1 LRHLQGEIRSY
12 GLNGFNGYFHMLRR
26 SLVQIAHVAALLS
39 FASCAFAT
47 TISLRLDASEAP
59 RKIYHAQLTIP
70 AVPGPMTLFYPKWL
84 PGEHAPTGPI
94 TDLSGLRI
102 TSGGQTVVWKRDSVE
117 MFAFHINVPQG
128 ASSVDVKLD
137 FFSTPDAAGFSSAA
151 SATSELAILSWNQM
165 VLYPRGLASDD
176 VEVTA
181 QLRLPED
188 WRFGT
193 ALPVTR
199 TNNNTVEFKT
209 VSLTTLVDSPVLAG
223 RHFRHIELTPG
234 AAPAHYLDIA
244 ADSDEALAAP
254 PDLIDHYRKLVREA
268 KALFGATHYREY
280 HFLLALSDRIGHF
293 GLEHHESSDDQARE
307 NYLTDPISNLVGATL
322 LPHEYVHS
330 WNGKYR
336 RPDGLATRDYEE
348 PMKGDLLWVYEG
360 LTEYLGWILAARS
373 DLISPDRNRQFLA
386 MDVALLDN
394 RAGRQWRSL
403 ADTAVAAQ
411 LLYDARTDWESS
423 RRGTDFYDEGML
435 IWLEADTIIRKQTQG
450 RKSLDD
456 FCRVFHGGPSGPPQ
470 VKPYT
475 FENLTET
482 LNGIA
487 PYDWKSF
494 FGTRLNQTG
503 TDRAPLGGIEA
514 GGYRLAYVDQRSEAE
529 KDTEQ
534 IRQTTSV
541 AYSIGLRLN
550 SDGSILDV
558 LPEMAAGKAGIGPG
572 MKLVAINDRKYAAE
586 VLREEIRNARSGGP
600 LELLVAN
607 GKSFTTYKLNYHEG
621 EKYPILQRNGQAPL
635 LDDIFK
641 PLTR

>member
-1 LRHLQGEIRSY
+1 
-12 GLNGFNGYFHMLRR
+12 M
-26 SLVQIAHVAALLS
+26 
-39 FASCAFAT
+39 
-47 TISLRLDASEAP
+47 
-59 RKIYHAQLTIP
+59 
-70 AVPGPMTLFYPKWL
+70 
-84 PGEHAPTGPI
+84 
-94 TDLSGLRI
+94 
-102 TSGGQTVVWKRDSVE
+102 
-117 MFAFHINVPQG
+117 
-128 ASSVDVKLD
+128 
-137 FFSTPDAAGFSSAA
+137 
-151 SATSELAILSWNQM
+151 
-165 VLYPRGLASDD
+165 
-176 VEVTA
+176 
-181 QLRLPED
+181 
-188 WRFGT
+188 
-193 ALPVTR
+193 
-199 TNNNTVEFKT
+199 
-209 VSLTTLVDSPVLAG
+209 
-223 RHFRHIELTPG
+223 
-234 AAPAHYLDIA
+234 A

-336 RPDGLATRDYEE
+336 RPEGLATRDYEE

-403 ADTAVAAQ
+403 ADTSVAAQ

-482 LNGIA
+482 LNSIA

-586 VLREEIRNARSGGP
+586 VLREEIRNARSGGS